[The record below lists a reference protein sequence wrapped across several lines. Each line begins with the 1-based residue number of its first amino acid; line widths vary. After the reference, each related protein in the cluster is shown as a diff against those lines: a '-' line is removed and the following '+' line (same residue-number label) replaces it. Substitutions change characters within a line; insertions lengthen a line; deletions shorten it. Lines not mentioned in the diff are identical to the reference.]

1 MSKLHSFLLTGL
13 LFLAV
18 PLVARP
24 VTGVVVDAS
33 GQPVAGARVTSGAR
47 TAVTD
52 AHGAFAI
59 ESGDDSELRVSHAG
73 YRDSVIYFVADS
85 YTVTLRPALAETIE
99 VSGIRAEAA
108 TPVTKTDIG
117 REEIEKTYYGQDV
130 PLLMRQAPAIH
141 SWAESGAGG
150 SGYSYITLRG
160 VSPTRINFTLDGVPL
175 ADSEDMGTYFADFP
189 DLAHSLQS
197 IQIQRGV
204 GTSTFG
210 TPSFGGSVN
219 LQSVDLAQSAQTSAD
234 VAVGSFGTR
243 QATVGYQT
251 GLLAGG
257 ISAYGRVS
265 FNESDGFRD
274 NSGIRQRNIF
284 VSAAKQGEDSQLRL
298 TGFSGHEKQHLSF
311 FATDEATLQT
321 DLRANPLVPE
331 ETDSFGYDLAQ
342 LQYLKAL
349 GTGSDLTASVYY
361 QRGYGSYRLYDD
373 NVAREGLRSY
383 GLDGMLLGT
392 MMTYSRSVGALTFNT
407 GAHLNRFRREHT
419 RDLVDGPR
427 DYYNYG
433 VKQEANAFA
442 KVSFDRARTHLY
454 GDAQVRYADFN
465 YHGDVD
471 IDPISW
477 TFFNPR
483 VGARYD
489 LTGASGVYASVG
501 ISHREPT
508 RNDMFLGEDNASVPH
523 DLHAVRPE
531 RLFNAEAGWD
541 LRTTTVD
548 VKANVYAMEFHD
560 EIASTGELSEIG
572 LLLRRNVPRSYRR
585 GVELDLTWQ
594 PVTALRFRTDANLS
608 RNRISRWTQFYDV
621 YDADGNW
628 IDSAPVTYRNVTPV
642 LTPSLV
648 LNQGVEYSPSSLW
661 TAGAVGRWV
670 GSSYL
675 DNTNN
680 RSFRTPSFFTLEA
693 NFSMSLSRWLPG
705 NPTLGVQVNNI
716 LNNERIYGSGYD
728 YTYFTRGET
737 GQDTLEGTSYFFPQA
752 TRHAIVTLGF
762 RL

>member
-1 MSKLHSFLLTGL
+1 MSKLHSLLFTFFLLSSIP
-13 LFLAV
+13 AS
-18 PLVARP
+18 ARP
-24 VTGVVVDAS
+24 VTGVVVDTS
-33 GQPVAGARVTSGAR
+33 GRPLPGALVTSGSR
-47 TAVTD
+47 SVTTD
-52 AHGAFAI
+52 AQGSFAI
-59 ESGDDSELRVSHAG
+59 ESSDESELRVSRPG
-73 YRDSVIYFVADS
+73 YRDTVIYFVSDS

-99 VSGIRAEAA
+99 VSGIRAEAS
-108 TPVTKTDIG
+108 TPVTKTDITH
-117 REEIEKTYYGQDV
+117 EEIQQTYYGQDV

-141 SWAESGAGG
+141 AWAESGAGG

-219 LQSVDLAQSAQTSAD
+219 LQSVDLAPTAQTSAD
-234 VAVGSFGTR
+234 FGIGSFGTR

-251 GLLAGG
+251 GQLGG
-257 ISAYGRVS
+257 GLSAYGRLS

-274 NSGIRQRNIF
+274 NSGIRQHNVF
-284 VSAAKQGEDSQLRL
+284 FSAAKQADDSQLRF
-298 TGFSGHEKQHLSF
+298 TGFSGREEQHLSF
-311 FATDEATLQT
+311 FATDEATLRN
-321 DLRANPLVPE
+321 DLRANPLTPD
-331 ETDSFGYDLAQ
+331 ETDAFSYDLAQ
-342 LQYLKAL
+342 LQYLKSL
-349 GTGSDLTASVYY
+349 GAGSDLTASVYY
-361 QRGYGSYRLYDD
+361 QRGYGAYRLYDD

-392 MMTYSRSVGALTFNT
+392 MLTYSRTLGALTFNT
-407 GAHLNRFRREHT
+407 GAHVNRFRREHT
-419 RDLVDGPR
+419 RDLVNGPR
-427 DYYNYG
+427 DYFNYG

-442 KVSFDRARTHLY
+442 KVSYDRDRVHVYT
-454 GDAQVRYADFN
+454 DAQVRYADFD
-465 YHGDVD
+465 YHGDVE
-471 IDPISW
+471 IDPVSW

-483 VGARYD
+483 LGARYD
-489 LTGASGVYASVG
+489 LSSASGVYASVG
-501 ISHREPT
+501 VSHREPT
-508 RNDMFLGEDNASVPH
+508 RNDMFLGEDNATVSH
-523 DLHAVRPE
+523 DLRAVRPE
-531 RLFNAEAGWD
+531 RLFNVEAGWD
-541 LRTTTVD
+541 LRTSKVD

-572 LLLRRNVPRSYRR
+572 LLLRRNVPRSSRR

-608 RNRISRWTQFYDV
+608 RNRISKWTQFYDV

-628 IDSAPVTYRNVTPV
+628 IDSTPVDYRNVTPV
-642 LTPSLV
+642 LTPSLIV
-648 LNQGVEYSPSSLW
+648 NQAVEYSHGSLW
-661 TAGAVGRWV
+661 GAGAVGRWV

-680 RSFRTPSFFTLEA
+680 RNFRTPSFFALEA
-693 NFSMSLSRWLPG
+693 NVSLSLARWLPG
-705 NPTLGVQVNNI
+705 NPTLGLQVNNI
-716 LNNERIYGSGYD
+716 LNNKRIYGSGYD
-728 YTYFTRGET
+728 YTYFTRTAGGE
-737 GQDTLEGTSYFFPQA
+737 QALQGTSYFYPQA